1 MIGPDDP
8 VRAVTAF
15 DVLTAESDST
25 VRELAT
31 FMTDHDCGILLIDQ
45 GERDPAVVSE
55 RDLIRAMAL
64 GSELDKVWASD
75 IMTPDVL
82 TVAADTP
89 IAEAAAMMQAA
100 NIRHLVVE
108 DGDSGRLGVVSI
120 RDVLGPLLGDESLD

>member
-1 MIGPDDP
+1 MIGPEDP

-15 DVLTAESDST
+15 DVLTADRDST

-45 GERDPAVVSE
+45 GEHDPAVVSE

-82 TVAADTP
+82 TVGADTP

-108 DGDSGRLGVVSI
+108 DSDSGRLGVVSI